1 MYKLKELPYLYQ
13 DLEPYIKTHTMGL
26 HYHKHAEN
34 YLNKLNQIL
43 TQNNY
48 KFNYQLNELLFH
60 IDEFPQE
67 VQEDI
72 LFNLGGVINH
82 NLYFYSIGKDS
93 AKPEG
98 LFKSYLERKYQNLD
112 NFFQKLKEKALK
124 LKGSGYTFLV
134 INAKQELDL
143 INLPNQQT
151 PWLIGNIP
159 LFCIDLWEHAYYLTY
174 ENDKEKYI
182 DNFIEIADFSLASK
196 IFNNSF
202 KAWIIMV
209 TTGLINDE

>member
-67 VQEDI
+67 MQEDI

-82 NLYFYSIGKDS
+82 NLYFYSIGKDK

-98 LFKSYLERKYQNLD
+98 LFKSYLESKYQNLD
-112 NFFQKLKEKALK
+112 NFFQQLKEKALK

-134 INAKQELDL
+134 INEKQELDL

-159 LFCIDLWEHAYYLTY
+159 LFCIDLWEHAYYLNY
-174 ENDKEKYI
+174 ENDKAKYI

-196 IFNNSF
+196 IFNNYF
-202 KAWIIMV
+202 KA
-209 TTGLINDE
+209 

>member
-196 IFNNSF
+196 IFNNYF
-202 KAWIIMV
+202 KA
-209 TTGLINDE
+209 

>member
-82 NLYFYSIGKDS
+82 NLYFYSIGKDK

-98 LFKSYLERKYQNLD
+98 LFKNYLESKYQSLET
-112 NFFQKLKEKALK
+112 FFQKLKEKALK

-134 INAKQELDL
+134 INEKQELDL

-159 LFCIDLWEHAYYLTY
+159 LFCIDLWEHAYYLNY

-182 DNFIEIADFSLASK
+182 DNFIEVADFSLASK
-196 IFNNSF
+196 IFNNYF
-202 KAWIIMV
+202 KA
-209 TTGLINDE
+209 

>member
-1 MYKLKELPYLYQ
+1 MYKLNKLPYLYQ
-13 DLEPYIKTHTMGL
+13 DLEPYISTHTMGL

-60 IDEFPQE
+60 LEEFPQE

-82 NLYFYSIGKDS
+82 NLYFSSIGKDKN
-93 AKPEG
+93 KPEG
-98 LFKSYLERKYQNLD
+98 LFKSYLESKYQNLE

-134 INAKQELDL
+134 INEKEELDL

-151 PWLIGNIP
+151 PWLIKNIP

-174 ENDKEKYI
+174 ENDKAKYI

-196 IFNNSF
+196 IFNNYF
-202 KAWIIMV
+202 KA
-209 TTGLINDE
+209 